1 MVEAVNL
8 QPKIIMFLKQQI
20 GIYTL
25 VFLYMVAM
33 LRPIAPFVEYAI
45 NYDYITKV
53 LCINKDKPE
62 LNCNGKCQLMMELE
76 QQQDDDY
83 KSLRISMEE
92 YPIGFVNIL
101 AIELEEK
108 KFTERKALFSFKKN
122 YHYLL
127 NKEVFHPP
135 IV

>member
-1 MVEAVNL
+1 ML
-8 QPKIIMFLKQQI
+8 QKLS
-20 GIYTL
+20 IYFF
-25 VFLYMVAM
+25 VALYMIAM

-45 NYDYITKV
+45 NYDYISKV

-76 QQQDDDY
+76 KQQDDDF

-92 YPIGFVNIL
+92 YPIGFVSILNID
-101 AIELEEK
+101 LEEK
-108 KFTERKALFSFKKN
+108 QLIKEKGTFSYKKN
-122 YHYLL
+122 YHYLF

-135 IV
+135 IA